1 VSLGGV
7 NYCLCALVARG
18 LVKMHN
24 FGQSERKLAYGY
36 LLMPVRV
43 TEKAVLAKVFFTA

>member
-1 VSLGGV
+1 MSLGGV
-7 NYCLCALVARG
+7 NYCLRALVARG

-24 FGQSERKLAYGY
+24 FAQSERKLSYAY

-43 TEKAVLAKVFFTA
+43 TEKAVLAKGFFTA